1 MSTTSSSR
9 PQLRRKS
16 EIAISTCVRNGSSAF
31 EFSNCL
37 TIFGTTNVS
46 SIATIETQTTNSST
60 G

>member
-1 MSTTSSSR
+1 M
-9 PQLRRKS
+9 
-16 EIAISTCVRNGSSAF
+16 RNGSSAF

-60 G
+60 GYSIAVSVRLRSCSRLSV